1 MNKPLAIGLIIFFIL
16 VIAVGAIW
24 LVVRPVPEIPAPER
38 PIRRFP
44 FGIFGPTEELPPPEV
59 EAPILEPGKRA
70 LTLLSA
76 EAISGFA
83 ILSAKENSTSTPAS
97 VRFIEKRTGH
107 VFDIGGQ
114 GENKIRISNTTIPK
128 IFEVN
133 WSPDASKAI
142 LKYFEGENLRIVSAV
157 FEATSTTGTILPTN
171 ILSSTY
177 APHQERILYL
187 LLVADGAR
195 TIAADPDNT
204 GQNEILFSPFQEFN
218 ITWPE
223 RNTLSYLSR
232 PSGIAPGFLFAYN
245 LRAGVFNKVIGNIF
259 GLEVR
264 WSKDGKNLLF
274 SGYNQNTRIPQL
286 FLYDTRGK
294 ISKNLQ
300 INTFAPK
307 CAFSEKDENIIYC
320 AIDANLPPALYPDEW
335 LQGAIST
342 TDSLWKINLESG
354 EKNLLDTERKFFDI
368 DQISISDDDEFLYFV
383 DKKNGS
389 LWSLKL
395 SD

>member
-16 VIAVGAIW
+16 VIATGVIW
-24 LVVRPVPEIPAPER
+24 LVIRPAPEIPAPEI
-38 PIRRFP
+38 PVRRFP

-59 EAPILEPGKRA
+59 EEFILEPGKRA

-76 EAISGFA
+76 EPVSGFA
-83 ILSAKENSTSTPAS
+83 TFTAGEKPTTTPR

-107 VFDIGGQ
+107 VFDIGPQ
-114 GENKIRISNTTIPK
+114 GEDRIRISNTTIPK

-133 WSPDASKAI
+133 WSQDASKAI

-157 FEATSTTGTILPTN
+157 FEATSTIGTILPTN

-177 APHQERILYL
+177 APHRERILYL
-187 LLVADGAR
+187 LLARSGAR
-195 TIAADPDNT
+195 TISADPDNT
-204 GQNEILFSPFQEFN
+204 SQNEILFSPFQEFE
-218 ITWPE
+218 IAWPE

-232 PSGIAPGFLFAYN
+232 PSGIAPGFLFVYN
-245 LRAGVFNKVIGNIF
+245 LQAGVFNKVLGDIL

-264 WSKDGKNLLF
+264 WSKDGKKILY
-274 SGYNQNTRIPQL
+274 SGYNRSTRIPQL
-286 FLYDTRGK
+286 FLYDARSK

-307 CAFSEKDENIIYC
+307 CIFSEKSVDIIYC
-320 AIDANLPPALYPDEW
+320 AIDANLSPALYPDEW
-335 LQGAIST
+335 LQGVIST
-342 TDSLWKINLESG
+342 TDSLWEINLESR
-354 EKNLLDTERKFFDI
+354 EKNLLDAEGKFFDI
-368 DQISISDDDEFLYFV
+368 DQIDISDDDEFLYFI

-395 SD
+395 GD